1 MFLGSSVA
9 LGITAYAAKTGS
21 FKIPPQ
27 IPGRKSVDGVG
38 SDGVGHAKHAR
49 EDSPDVSPGFRF
61 NDLKDS
67 NMKITKIETIPLR
80 LPVKPFA
87 DGVDKTGGKPAP
99 SKFYQGE
106 PFEGKRNRNEEGHL
120 LMAYVFVKIHTDKGI
135 IGMGEAPTDSVE
147 TLETVKF
154 TIDRYMTPKL
164 IGLNPFDIERN
175 NDLVSFRKNGRVIA
189 HHSSS
194 AINYALYDIL
204 GKTLN
209 VPLYTLLGGL
219 YRTKVLASVEVPGGP
234 PEEMAAHSMEYYKQ
248 GIRGIKAKV
257 GSDPDRDAKALKAIR
272 EALGDKISLRADA
285 NQQYTIQEAI
295 RLCRLAKEYD
305 VGLELLEQPTA
316 STDWEGVGRIIS
328 AVDIPIEADEAADS
342 LYQVYQLLQNNAC
355 DIINTKCSKAG
366 GISGVKKWAAVAES
380 ARKTIVIGTEYGL
393 GNIVASK
400 VHLGCAIKNADPIV
414 EFTEIMLHDLLLK
427 KPLELKDGYI
437 EVPAEPGVGWEFDS
451 KKIEKYTVHDFPK

>member
-1 MFLGSSVA
+1 MKSKTLSRRAFLGSSAA
-9 LGITAYAAKTGS
+9 LWMTAYAGKASGFNNEASS
-21 FKIPPQ
+21 FNNLDDIT
-27 IPGRKSVDGVG
+27 
-38 SDGVGHAKHAR
+38 
-49 EDSPDVSPGFRF
+49 
-61 NDLKDS
+61 
-67 NMKITKIETIPLR
+67 MKITKIETIPLR
-80 LPVKPFA
+80 LPVRSFG
-87 DGVDKTGGKPAP
+87 DGVDKTGGKAAP
-99 SKFYQGE
+99 SKYYQGE
-106 PFEGKRNRNEEGHL
+106 PLKRKRKRNEKGHR
-120 LMAYVFVKIHTDKGI
+120 LMDYVFVKIHTDKGI
-135 IGMGEAPTDSVE
+135 IGMGEAPTDAVE
-147 TLETVKF
+147 RLETVKF

-164 IGLNPFDIERN
+164 IGLNPFDIERI
-175 NDLVSFRKNGRVIA
+175 NDIVSFRKNGKLVLRHA
-189 HHSSS
+189 SA

-219 YRTKVLASVEVPGGP
+219 YRNKVLVGIEVPGGP

-257 GSDPDRDAKALKAIR
+257 GSDPDRDAKSLKAIR

-295 RLCRLAKEYD
+295 RLCKLAKEYD

-316 STDWEGVGRIIS
+316 RTDWKGAGRIIR

-342 LYQVYQLLQNNAC
+342 LYQVYQLLKNDAC

-400 VHLGCAIKNADPIV
+400 VHLGCAIKNADPVV

-427 KPLELKDGYI
+427 KPLKLKDGYI
-437 EVPAEPGVGWEFDS
+437 EVPTGPGIGWEFDN
-451 KKIEKYTVHDFPK
+451 KKIEKYTVRDFPK

>member
-1 MFLGSSVA
+1 MKSKTLSRRKFLVSGAA
-9 LGITAYAAKTGS
+9 LGVTAYAAKSSS
-21 FKIPPQ
+21 F
-27 IPGRKSVDGVG
+27 DNLN
-38 SDGVGHAKHAR
+38 
-49 EDSPDVSPGFRF
+49 DV
-61 NDLKDS
+61 K
-67 NMKITKIETIPLR
+67 MKIAKIETIPLR

-87 DGVDKTGGKPAP
+87 DGVNKTR
-99 SKFYQGE
+99 SK
-106 PFEGKRNRNEEGHL
+106 
-120 LMAYVFVKIHTDKGI
+120 MDYVFIKIHTDNGI

-175 NDLVSFRKNGRVIA
+175 NNIVSLRKNGKLMARHA
-189 HHSSS
+189 SS

-219 YRTKVLASVEVPGGP
+219 YRNKVLASVEVRGGP

-257 GSDPDRDAKALKAIR
+257 GSDPDRDAKSLKAIR

-316 STDWEGVGRIIS
+316 RTDWEGVRRIIK
-328 AVDIPIEADEAADS
+328 AVNIPIEADEAADS
-342 LYQVYQLLQNNAC
+342 LYQVYQLLKNDAC

-380 ARKTIVIGTEYGL
+380 ARKPIVIGTEYGL

-400 VHLGCAIKNADPIV
+400 VHLGCAIKNADPVV

-427 KPLELKDGYI
+427 KPIKLKDGYI
-437 EVPAEPGVGWEFDS
+437 EVPTEPGIGWEFDN

>member
-1 MFLGSSVA
+1 MKSKTLNRRMFLGSSAA

-21 FKIPPQ
+21 F
-27 IPGRKSVDGVG
+27 
-38 SDGVGHAKHAR
+38 
-49 EDSPDVSPGFRF
+49 
-61 NDLKDS
+61 NNLKDS
-67 NMKITKIETIPLR
+67 KMKITKIEAIPLR
-80 LPVKPFA
+80 LPVPPFA
-87 DGVDKTGGKPAP
+87 DGVDKTGGKSAP

-106 PFEGKRNRNEEGHL
+106 PFKGKRRRNEKGHL
-120 LMAYVFVKIHTDKGI
+120 LMDYVFVKIHTDKGI

-147 TLETVKF
+147 TLEVVKF
-154 TIDRYMTPKL
+154 TIDRYMAPKL

-175 NDLVSFRKNGRVIA
+175 NQIISHRKNGREIT
-189 HHSSS
+189 HHASS

-219 YRTKVLASVEVPGGP
+219 YRTKVLASIEVPSGP
-234 PEEMAAHSMEYYKQ
+234 PEEMAAHSMEYFKQ

-257 GSDPDRDAKALKAIR
+257 GSDPERDAKSLKAIR

-285 NQQYTIQEAI
+285 NQRYTIQEAI
-295 RLCRLAKEYD
+295 RLCQLAKEYD

-316 STDWEGVGRIIS
+316 STDWDGARRIVS

-342 LYQVYQLLQNNAC
+342 LYQVYQLLKNDTC

-400 VHLGCAIKNADPIV
+400 VHLGCTINNADPIV

-427 KPLELKDGYI
+427 TPLKLKDGYI
-437 EVPAEPGVGWEFDS
+437 EVPTGPGIGWEFDNQ
-451 KKIEKYTVHDFPK
+451 KIEKYTVHDFPK

>member
-1 MFLGSSVA
+1 VSGAAFGL
-9 LGITAYAAKTGS
+9 TAYAAKAAS
-21 FKIPPQ
+21 F
-27 IPGRKSVDGVG
+27 DNLN
-38 SDGVGHAKHAR
+38 
-49 EDSPDVSPGFRF
+49 DV
-61 NDLKDS
+61 K
-67 NMKITKIETIPLR
+67 MKIAKIETIPLR
-80 LPVKPFA
+80 LPVRPFA
-87 DGVDKTGGKPAP
+87 DGVDKTGGKSAP
-99 SKFYQGE
+99 SKFYQGK
-106 PFEGKRNRNEEGHL
+106 PFKRKRRRNEKGHL
-120 LMAYVFVKIHTDKGI
+120 LMDYVFVKIYTENGI

-147 TLETVKF
+147 KLETVKF

-175 NDLVSFRKNGRVIA
+175 NNIVSLRKNGKLMARHA
-189 HHSSS
+189 SS
-194 AINYALYDIL
+194 AINYALYDIM

-219 YRTKVLASVEVPGGP
+219 FREKVLVSVEVPGGP
-234 PEEMAAHSMEYYKQ
+234 PEEMAAHSLEYYKQ

-285 NQQYTIQEAI
+285 NQRYTIQEAI
-295 RLCRLAKEYD
+295 RLCKLAREYNT
-305 VGLELLEQPTA
+305 GLELLEQPTA
-316 STDWEGVGRIIS
+316 RTDWEGARRIVS

-342 LYQVYQLLQNNAC
+342 LYQVYQLLKNDTC

-400 VHLGCAIKNADPIV
+400 VHLGCAIKNSDPVV
-414 EFTEIMLHDLLLK
+414 EFTEIVLHDLLLK
-427 KPLELKDGYI
+427 SPLKLKDGYI
-437 EVPAEPGVGWEFDS
+437 DVPTAPGIGWEFDDN
-451 KKIEKYTVHDFPK
+451 KIKEYTVQGFPK

>member
-1 MFLGSSVA
+1 MKSKTLSRRMFLGSGA
-9 LGITAYAAKTGS
+9 AFGITAYAAKTGIFNNLND
-21 FKIPPQ
+21 FK
-27 IPGRKSVDGVG
+27 
-38 SDGVGHAKHAR
+38 
-49 EDSPDVSPGFRF
+49 
-61 NDLKDS
+61 
-67 NMKITKIETIPLR
+67 MKITKIEAIPLR
-80 LPVKPFA
+80 LPVRSFG
-87 DGVDKTGGKPAP
+87 DGADKTGGKAAP
-99 SKFYQGE
+99 SKYYQGE
-106 PFEGKRNRNEEGHL
+106 PLKRKRKRNEKGHL
-120 LMAYVFVKIHTDKGI
+120 LMDYVFVKIHTNKGI
-135 IGMGEAPTDSVE
+135 IGMGEAPTDAVE
-147 TLETVKF
+147 RLETVKF

-175 NDLVSFRKNGRVIA
+175 TDIVSFRKNGKVVA
-189 HHSSS
+189 PHATA

-219 YRTKVLASVEVPGGP
+219 YRNKVLAAVEVPGGP
-234 PEEMAAHSMEYYKQ
+234 PEEMAAHSMEYYKR

-257 GSDPDRDAKALKAIR
+257 GSDPDRDAKSLKAIR

-316 STDWEGVGRIIS
+316 RTDWKGAGRIIR

-342 LYQVYQLLQNNAC
+342 LYQVYQLLKNDAC

-400 VHLGCAIKNADPIV
+400 VHLGCAIKNADPVV
-414 EFTEIMLHDLLLK
+414 EFTEMMLHDLLLK
-427 KPLELKDGYI
+427 KPLKLKDGYI
-437 EVPAEPGVGWEFDS
+437 EVPTGPGIGWEFDN
-451 KKIEKYTVHDFPK
+451 KKIEKYTVRDFPK

>member
-1 MFLGSSVA
+1 MKSETLSRRAFLGSSAV
-9 LGITAYAAKTGS
+9 LGITAYAAKAG
-21 FKIPPQ
+21 
-27 IPGRKSVDGVG
+27 
-38 SDGVGHAKHAR
+38 
-49 EDSPDVSPGFRF
+49 GF
-61 NDLKDS
+61 NNLDDMA
-67 NMKITKIETIPLR
+67 MKISEIEAIPLS
-80 LPVKPFA
+80 LPVRPFT
-87 DGVDKTGGKPAP
+87 DGVDKTGSKPAP
-99 SKFYQGE
+99 SKYYQGE
-106 PFEGKRNRNEEGHL
+106 PIKGKRKRNEKGHL
-120 LMAYVFVKIHTDKGI
+120 LMDYVFVKIHTDKGI

-154 TIDRYMTPKL
+154 TIDRYLTPKL

-175 NDLVSFRKNGRVIA
+175 SEMVSLRKNGRVIS
-189 HHSSS
+189 HHASS

-204 GKTLN
+204 GKALN

-219 YRTKVLASVEVPGGP
+219 FRNKVLVSIEVPQGP
-234 PEEMAAHSMEYYKQ
+234 PEEMAAHSLEYYKE

-257 GSDPDRDAKALKAIR
+257 GSDPDRDAKSLKAIR

-316 STDWEGVGRIIS
+316 STDWEGVRRIMS
-328 AVDIPIEADEAADS
+328 AVDIAMEADEAADS

-400 VHLGCAIKNADPIV
+400 VHLGCAIINADPVV

-427 KPLELKDGYI
+427 KPPKLKDGYI
-437 EVPAEPGVGWEFDS
+437 EVPTGPGIGWEFDD
-451 KKIEKYTVHDFPK
+451 KKIEEFTVQDFPK

>member
-1 MFLGSSVA
+1 
-9 LGITAYAAKTGS
+9 
-21 FKIPPQ
+21 
-27 IPGRKSVDGVG
+27 
-38 SDGVGHAKHAR
+38 
-49 EDSPDVSPGFRF
+49 
-61 NDLKDS
+61 
-67 NMKITKIETIPLR
+67 
-80 LPVKPFA
+80 
-87 DGVDKTGGKPAP
+87 
-99 SKFYQGE
+99 
-106 PFEGKRNRNEEGHL
+106 
-120 LMAYVFVKIHTDKGI
+120 VFVKVHTDKGI

-154 TIDRYMTPKL
+154 TIDRYMAPKL

-175 NDLVSFRKNGRVIA
+175 NDIVSLRKNGKMVA
-189 HHSSS
+189 HHASA

-204 GKTLN
+204 GKALN

-219 YRTKVLASVEVPGGP
+219 YRIKVLASVEVPGGP
-234 PEEMAAHSMEYYKQ
+234 PEEMASHSMEYYKQ

-257 GSDPDRDAKALKAIR
+257 GTDPVRDAKALKAIR

-285 NQQYTIQEAI
+285 NQKYTIQEAI
-295 RLCRLAKEYD
+295 RFCELAEEYD
-305 VGLELLEQPTA
+305 AGLELLEQPTA
-316 STDWEGVGRIIS
+316 RTDWVGAERIVRS
-328 AVDIPIEADEAADS
+328 VHVPVEADEAADS
-342 LYQVYQLLQNNAC
+342 LYQVYQLLKNDTC

-414 EFTEIMLHDLLLK
+414 EFTEIVLHDLLLK

-437 EVPAEPGVGWEFDS
+437 DVPTGPGIGWEFDN
-451 KKIEKYTVHDFPK
+451 KRIEKYTVHDFPK